1 MKKLMM
7 VAAALA
13 ASVALPNAA
22 SASTIINGGFETGP
36 AAPGAPAGWAS
47 NNAGLVQVVTSFN
60 VTNVFGST
68 TYNAAE
74 GTKFAVLTTG
84 AQNVATVLTQIF
96 NMNAGETISFMVA
109 FATTENPADSGTYND
124 SGALGIFDFTNIAN
138 STLFT
143 KSVSTI
149 GNTSGS
155 PWTMVSFTAPSQGS
169 YALNASVRNVG
180 DGIVNSY
187 LLLDA
192 AGAVPEP
199 GTWMLMLLGLGAVG
213 FSLRRR
219 KNLRVS
225 FI

>member
-1 MKKLMM
+1 MKKLFSI
-7 VAAALA
+7 AAAFA
-13 ASVALPNAA
+13 AAIALPSGA
-22 SASTIINGGFETGP
+22 SASTLINGGFEASP
-36 AAPGAPAGWAS
+36 AGPGAPTGWAT

-60 VTNVFGST
+60 GGGAFAPYT
-68 TYNAAE
+68 AQE
-74 GTKFAVLTTG
+74 GAQFAVLATG
-84 AQNVATVLTQIF
+84 AQNIATVLTQIF
-96 NMNAGETISFMVA
+96 NLNQNETISFMVA
-109 FATTENPADSGTYND
+109 FATTENPGETTFND
-124 SGALGIFDFTNIAN
+124 SGAFGIFDFTNLAN
-138 STLFT
+138 SSLFSQ
-143 KSVSTI
+143 SVSAATNQA
-149 GNTSGS
+149 G
-155 PWTMVSFTAPSQGS
+155 PWTKVSFTAPSTGS

-180 DGIVNSY
+180 DGIISSY